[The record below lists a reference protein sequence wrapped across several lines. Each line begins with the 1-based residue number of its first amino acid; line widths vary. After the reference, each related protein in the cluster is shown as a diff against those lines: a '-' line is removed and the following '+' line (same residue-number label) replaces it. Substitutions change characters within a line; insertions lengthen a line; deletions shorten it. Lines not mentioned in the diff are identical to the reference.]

1 MNRDGPSVRCAVVA
15 VTTVALVSVAG
26 CSKESTDPQT
36 TPATRAASTPSASAS
51 PTAEPSESP
60 SEPAPSP
67 SDSDAPLIPIS
78 RDIDLAH
85 PPVWGI
91 PANLGWEFVV
101 QDVGGEHRLK
111 NADGCTLST
120 LQRAGAIA
128 PIPGS
133 MPGVDDQAPTDQTAT
148 VHYLNLVVGDSQAGA
163 RDFAVSGPPTSF
175 PLALGEAR
183 QQRVE
188 LAAVDFTY
196 ADAETGKRFH
206 TVVAARLMTR
216 PGGQLSVTMTCP
228 ESAYDAARPAVERLL
243 VIPT

>member
-1 MNRDGPSVRCAVVA
+1 M
-15 VTTVALVSVAG
+15 
-26 CSKESTDPQT
+26 
-36 TPATRAASTPSASAS
+36 
-51 PTAEPSESP
+51 
-60 SEPAPSP
+60 
-67 SDSDAPLIPIS
+67 
-78 RDIDLAH
+78 
-85 PPVWGI
+85 
-91 PANLGWEFVV
+91 
-101 QDVGGEHRLK
+101 QDVGGEHRLQ

-163 RDFAVSGPPTSF
+163 RDFAVSGPPTSL

-188 LAAVDFTY
+188 FAAVDFTY

-206 TVVAARLMTR
+206 TVVASRLMTR

>member
-1 MNRDGPSVRCAVVA
+1 MRRSVVRSAGVFA
-15 VTTVALVSVAG
+15 IGAIALAG
-26 CSKESTDPQT
+26 CSGSTTD
-36 TPATRAASTPSASAS
+36 TPSATPASAS
-51 PTAEPSESP
+51 PTASTSPTPEPSPTP
-60 SEPAPSP
+60 SEATPSP

-78 RDIDLAH
+78 RDIDLAR

-133 MPGVDDQAPTDQTAT
+133 MPGVDDQEPTDQTAT

-188 LAAVDFTY
+188 FAAVDFTY

-228 ESAYDAARPAVERLL
+228 EAAYDAARPAVERLL